1 MGEDIG
7 VYGGA
12 FKVTDGFIEEFGA
25 DRVMDTPLAESGI
38 VGTAVGAAVVGLR
51 PVCEMQFADFVSCG
65 FDQIINVAGKMLYR
79 QGLPV
84 NITIRLPSGG
94 GFSGGPFHSQ
104 NPEAWFMH
112 SPGLKV
118 VAPSTA
124 EDAKGLI
131 IASIRDPNPVIY
143 MEHKN
148 LYRHVKGEVPEG
160 SYETP
165 FSARVAREGTDLVVI
180 TYGAMVHTA
189 LEATEDLDDASI
201 MVLDLRSLVPL
212 DERAIL
218 DAVHECSKVVIV
230 DEANQTCAAGAQV
243 VGADRRVRL
252 RGPRRTDRARRLAAT
267 CRSRSRRRSR
277 PPSCR
282 PSIASGRPA
291 VSSSSTD
298 PATIVDVTM
307 PQMGVSVA
315 EGTVVEW
322 RKQRGDWVEA
332 DETICE
338 ISTDK
343 IDTEVPAPAS
353 GRLVEV
359 LVAVGDDGRR
369 RRDARADRHRRPAG
383 RAAQLRERV
392 HRRRA
397 PRHPP
402 PRPPARSAATVP
414 PPPPAPPARAAG
426 GRTLAAARRYS
437 PVVQRIADEHGV
449 DLDEVQ
455 GTGRDGRVQKKDVM
469 AVVAARGGGGARA
482 RRRRRRGRADAAHR
496 EPLPA
501 RRRRLRRAGRTRRP
515 RDARCRACARR
526 SACT

>member
-1 MGEDIG
+1 MTEMTYLRAISDGLRTEMRDDERVLLMGEDIG

-65 FDQIINVAGKMLYR
+65 FDQIVNVAGKMLYR

-148 LYRHVKGEVPEG
+148 LYRRVKGEVPEG

-165 FSARVAREGTDLVVI
+165 FRARVAREGDELVVI

-189 LEATEDLDDASI
+189 LAATADLDGASI

-212 DERAIL
+212 DEEAIL
-218 DAVHECSKVVIV
+218 NAVHDCSKVVVV
-230 DEANQTCAAGAQV
+230 DEANYTCAAGAQV
-243 VGADRRVRL
+243 SALIAERAFEDLDGPVLRVASPDVPIPFSPPLEAAVLPSVERVRE
-252 RGPRRTDRARRLAAT
+252 A
-267 CRSRSRRRSR
+267 CR
-277 PPSCR
+277 
-282 PSIASGRPA
+282 
-291 VSSSSTD
+291 
-298 PATIVDVTM
+298 
-307 PQMGVSVA
+307 
-315 EGTVVEW
+315 
-322 RKQRGDWVEA
+322 
-332 DETICE
+332 
-338 ISTDK
+338 
-343 IDTEVPAPAS
+343 
-353 GRLVEV
+353 
-359 LVAVGDDGRR
+359 
-369 RRDARADRHRRPAG
+369 
-383 RAAQLRERV
+383 QLLE
-392 HRRRA
+392 
-397 PRHPP
+397 
-402 PRPPARSAATVP
+402 
-414 PPPPAPPARAAG
+414 
-426 GRTLAAARRYS
+426 Y
-437 PVVQRIADEHGV
+437 
-449 DLDEVQ
+449 
-455 GTGRDGRVQKKDVM
+455 
-469 AVVAARGGGGARA
+469 
-482 RRRRRRGRADAAHR
+482 
-496 EPLPA
+496 
-501 RRRRLRRAGRTRRP
+501 
-515 RDARCRACARR
+515 
-526 SACT
+526 